1 VLDLQQKK
9 EEFCLT
15 VQAPLTVGYKS
26 IYCLGSDIPKYIM
39 ELWAMFNQDIVSIQL
54 NHYRKTD
61 LKVQVTAQSVV
72 EIQ

>member
-1 VLDLQQKK
+1 
-9 EEFCLT
+9 
-15 VQAPLTVGYKS
+15 VGYKS